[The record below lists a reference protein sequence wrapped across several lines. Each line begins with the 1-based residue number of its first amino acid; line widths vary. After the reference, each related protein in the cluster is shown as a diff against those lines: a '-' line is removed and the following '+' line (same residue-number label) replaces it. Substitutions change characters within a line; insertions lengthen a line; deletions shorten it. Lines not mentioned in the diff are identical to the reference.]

1 MYTMVFDIT
10 VTDIKNRTSYKV
22 AMLDKVE
29 IHKSQELLADTA
41 QITLPSAQYNV
52 PLDIEDKIHRG
63 DGVTIKLGYKETG
76 LVTEF
81 DGWIQRISTDG
92 GNITLYCEDDL
103 YLMRKSIPNKVFK
116 QVKLKT
122 LLEYVVNHCG
132 VALLI
137 DCTYTWTY
145 SKFVINNATGYD
157 VLKKV
162 QDECGA
168 DIYIRDNYLCVKAPG
183 EVIKKKVNEQG
194 KEEEVT
200 TYYDFAKNIE
210 KEDLTYK
217 DAEDKRFE
225 VVVKANM
232 PDGKVKELKFGTTGG
247 DKVEIKCATSDEAS
261 MKARAESE
269 LKRRSYSG
277 YDGSITTWL
286 IPECEPGCKASIH
299 DADYPK
305 KDGIYYVNSVTTTF
319 DKGGGSRKV
328 GLSFK
333 LDDKRS

>member
-1 MYTMVFDIT
+1 MVFDIQIG
-10 VTDIKNRTSYKV
+10 DYKLG
-22 AMLDKVE
+22 MLDKVE

-41 QITLPSAQYNV
+41 TITLPSAQYNV
-52 PLDIEDKIHRG
+52 ALDVESKIKRG
-63 DGVTIKLGYKETG
+63 DGVVIKLGYKEIG
-76 LVTEF
+76 LRLEF
-81 DGWIQRISTDG
+81 DGWLQRISTDG

-247 DKVEIKCATSDEAS
+247 DKIEIKCATSDEAS

>member
-1 MYTMVFDIT
+1 MVFDIT
-10 VTDIKNRTSYKV
+10 VTDIKNKTSYKV

-122 LLEYVVNHCG
+122 LLEYVVSHCG

-305 KDGIYYVNSVTTTF
+305 KNGIYYVNSVTTTF

>member
-1 MYTMVFDIT
+1 MVFDIT

-247 DKVEIKCATSDEAS
+247 DKIEIKCATSDEAS

>member
-1 MYTMVFDIT
+1 MVFDIT

-132 VALLI
+132 LALLI

-247 DKVEIKCATSDEAS
+247 DKIEIKCATSDEAS

-319 DKGGGSRKV
+319 DKSGGSRKV

>member
-1 MYTMVFDIT
+1 MVFDIT

-122 LLEYVVNHCG
+122 LLEYVVSHCG

-269 LKRRSYSG
+269 LKRRAYSG

>member
-1 MYTMVFDIT
+1 MVFDIT

-269 LKRRSYSG
+269 LKRRAYSG

-319 DKGGGSRKV
+319 DKSGGSRKV
-328 GLSFK
+328 GLSFR
-333 LDDKRS
+333 LS

>member
-1 MYTMVFDIT
+1 MYTMAFDIK
-10 VTDIKNRTSYKV
+10 IGEYKLG
-22 AMLDKVE
+22 MLDKVE

-52 PLDIEDKIHRG
+52 VLDVENEIKRG
-63 DGVTIKLGYKETG
+63 DKVVIMLGYKETG
-76 LVTEF
+76 LKVEF
-81 DGWIQRISTDG
+81 EGWLQRISTDG

-103 YLMRKSIPNKVFK
+103 YQMRKSVPNKVFK
-116 QVKLKT
+116 KVKLKT
-122 LLEYVVNHCG
+122 LLDYVVKNCKVG
-132 VALLI
+132 LTI

-145 SKFVINNATGYD
+145 AKFVINNATGYD

-168 DIYIRDNYLCVKAPG
+168 DVYIRNKKLYIKAPG
-183 EVIKKKVNEQG
+183 EVIKRRVNDQG

-217 DAEDKRFE
+217 DAQDKKFE

-232 PDGKVKELKFGTTGG
+232 PDGKVKEYKFGTTGG
-247 DKVEIKCATSDEAS
+247 DKIEIKCATSDKAS

-269 LKRRSYSG
+269 IKRRSYSG

>member
-1 MYTMVFDIT
+1 MVFDIT

-122 LLEYVVNHCG
+122 LLEYVVSHCG

-247 DKVEIKCATSDEAS
+247 DKIEIKCATSDEAS

>member
-1 MYTMVFDIT
+1 MVFDIT

-132 VALLI
+132 LALLI

-247 DKVEIKCATSDEAS
+247 DKVEIKCATSDDAS

>member
-247 DKVEIKCATSDEAS
+247 DKIEIKCATSDEAS

>member
-1 MYTMVFDIT
+1 MVFDIT

-122 LLEYVVNHCG
+122 LLEYVVSHCG

-137 DCTYTWTY
+137 DCTYTWAY

-232 PDGKVKELKFGTTGG
+232 PNGKVKELKFGTTGG
-247 DKVEIKCATSDEAS
+247 DKIEIKCATSDEAS

>member
-1 MYTMVFDIT
+1 MVFDIT

-122 LLEYVVNHCG
+122 LLEYVVSHCG

>member
-122 LLEYVVNHCG
+122 LLEYVVSHCG

-247 DKVEIKCATSDEAS
+247 DKIEIKCATSDEVS

-319 DKGGGSRKV
+319 DKSGGSRKV
-328 GLSFK
+328 GLSFR
-333 LDDKRS
+333 LS

>member
-1 MYTMVFDIT
+1 MVFDIT